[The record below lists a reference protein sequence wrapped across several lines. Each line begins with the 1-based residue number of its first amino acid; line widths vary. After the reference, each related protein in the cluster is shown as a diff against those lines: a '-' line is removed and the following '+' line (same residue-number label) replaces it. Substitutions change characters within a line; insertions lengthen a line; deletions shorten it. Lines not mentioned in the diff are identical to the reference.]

1 MLGNKK
7 KLKNVCRFFAIS
19 FLINVFSSPMIE
31 SKSRSYKQ
39 NKNFHNQKT
48 IKKSKINSKISELK
62 NEKNKI
68 LNKINEVQHKIN
80 SEIKTQ
86 KNIQDE
92 IAQVQFEVGQLNIF
106 VYECNE
112 QLQRQE
118 EKISE
123 LEELKSQKEVQ
134 IKDKKK
140 KLGEYIRA
148 LYTSDDLD
156 LFRILFGSR
165 NLDDFVDK
173 AQLLK
178 IVMSRIT
185 SLFDEIIEDLKVIK
199 NSINEIQDEKI
210 KYEEN
215 LKQCTIKQIELK
227 SKVDDLNKLYDR
239 SKESQESL
247 KCELDEDNKEL
258 RDLDSQ
264 INEYYES
271 LQKQQPSERSYI
283 PKYDGTLPRLLWP
296 VKGFTRIT
304 SNFKDRESRRSSHG
318 AIDIGRNYGEPI
330 IGKPVR
336 APIDMIITSAGPCGG
351 YGNLVTGMF
360 EHCGHK
366 YCFYFGHLSKIAASR
381 GVTVK
386 RGTVIGFVGNTGFST
401 GPHLHF
407 EIRRNGTRIDPMSF
421 PFDY

>member
-1 MLGNKK
+1 MLGKK
-7 KLKNVCRFFAIS
+7 KLRSVCRFFAVS
-19 FLINVFSSPMIE
+19 FLLNVFSSPIIE
-31 SKSRSYKQ
+31 SKVKNYKRYE
-39 NKNFHNQKT
+39 KRHNQQV
-48 IKKSKINSKISELK
+48 INKSKINSKISELK

-68 LNKINEVQHKIN
+68 VNKISEVQHKID
-80 SEIKTQ
+80 SEIKNQ

-92 IAQVQFEVGQLNIF
+92 ISKLQLEVGQLNIF

-112 QLQRQE
+112 QLRKQE
-118 EKISE
+118 EKIHN
-123 LEELKSQKEVQ
+123 LEELKSQKELQ

-165 NLDDFVDK
+165 NLNDFIDK
-173 AQLLK
+173 AQLLR

-185 SLFDEIIEDLKVIK
+185 SLFDEIIEDLKIIK
-199 NSINEIQDEKI
+199 NSINEIQNEKI

-215 LKQCTIKQIELK
+215 LKQCAIKTVELNSKIEN
-227 SKVDDLNKLYDR
+227 LNKLYDH

-258 RDLDSQ
+258 QDLNSK

-271 LQKQQPSERSYI
+271 LQKQEPSQKSYI
-283 PKYDGTLPRLLWP
+283 PKFKGNLPILLWP
-296 VKGFTRIT
+296 VQGFRRIT
-304 SNFKDRESRRSSHG
+304 SNFKDKENRKSPHG
-318 AIDIGRNYGEPI
+318 AIDIGRNKGEPI
-330 IGKPVR
+330 VGKPVR
-336 APIDMIITSAGPCGG
+336 APIDMVITSAGACGG

-360 EHCGHK
+360 EHSGNK
-366 YCFYFGHLSKIAASR
+366 YCFYFGHLSKIATTR
-381 GVTVK
+381 GITVK
-386 RGTVIGFVGNTGFST
+386 RGTVIGFVGNTGHST

-407 EIRRNGTRIDPMSF
+407 EIRRNGTRIDPLSF